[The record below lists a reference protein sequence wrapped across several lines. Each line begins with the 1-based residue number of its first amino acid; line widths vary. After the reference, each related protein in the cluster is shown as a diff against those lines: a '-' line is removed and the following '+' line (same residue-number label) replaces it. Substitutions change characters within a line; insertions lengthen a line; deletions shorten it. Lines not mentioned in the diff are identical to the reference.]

1 MTSEQTVRSS
11 DPTSGQRPVGG
22 RHRVA
27 TSRNIPVDTLR
38 GLACILLVTFHVIGD
53 KATAGIHVSDDSV
66 FRYYCDSVQYL
77 RMPLFTFLSGL
88 VYAWRPLSDVTGY
101 PSFMRKKARR
111 LLIPYLIFVP
121 ILGITQ
127 LVAPGVNG
135 SVSFDPLM
143 WWINSLSPYWF
154 LLSTFWLFA
163 LVAFLDSYGLLRS
176 PWIFGGLFATVT
188 AVCLFTRPE
197 EIETLQVGTALTFL
211 PFFLAGVGSV
221 RFHLIP
227 QRPSTAVPVTVVF
240 VILAV
245 LVQFSLNGHL
255 RVFDTRHSLV
265 GIALGIIFP
274 VAFLGWSLKSR
285 FLAWIGGYS
294 SGIYLLHSFAIGFF
308 RAVTNAVG
316 LDSEVP
322 QFIILSIGGLAASI
336 LGILVLRRFRVG
348 PLQIGRIALGEK
360 TVK

>member
-127 LVAPGVNG
+127 LVAPDVNG

-211 PFFLAGVGSV
+211 PFFLAGVE
-221 RFHLIP
+221 
-227 QRPSTAVPVTVVF
+227 ST
-240 VILAV
+240 
-245 LVQFSLNGHL
+245 
-255 RVFDTRHSLV
+255 
-265 GIALGIIFP
+265 
-274 VAFLGWSLKSR
+274 
-285 FLAWIGGYS
+285 
-294 SGIYLLHSFAIGFF
+294 
-308 RAVTNAVG
+308 
-316 LDSEVP
+316 E
-322 QFIILSIGGLAASI
+322 
-336 LGILVLRRFRVG
+336 VLRSRGLWRCRAHQVGTLCRPANVLSLHNSGRSSRRRRRPLCQLFRHTFSEHRPVRVCIRNH
-348 PLQIGRIALGEK
+348 PSRVLKQNRLQK
-360 TVK
+360 